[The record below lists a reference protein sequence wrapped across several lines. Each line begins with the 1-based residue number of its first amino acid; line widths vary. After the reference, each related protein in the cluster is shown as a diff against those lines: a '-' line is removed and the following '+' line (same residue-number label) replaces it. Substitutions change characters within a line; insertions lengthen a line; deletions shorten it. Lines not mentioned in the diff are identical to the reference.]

1 MYEFCYYHIKIK
13 YQGKA
18 KLYYMDIDSFVIHIK
33 TEYFYEDI
41 ANEVEKWFD
50 TSNYDDDDKRS
61 LLIGKNKKLIGLSK
75 DELGGKIMTK
85 FVGLR
90 A

>member
-1 MYEFCYYHIKIK
+1 MYEFCYYHIKMQ